1 MPCSITRAGSAGSAA
16 WSPWVE
22 WPGARPSRHLPVHQ
36 LALPLPGLPP
46 SRPPF
51 DAPRP
56 VTPSSA
62 TPSPAIP
69 SPVPIATCHDWSR
82 AEIQALLELPLLEL
96 LWRAQAVHREANPGY
111 RVQLA
116 SLLSV
121 KTGGCEEDCAYCPQ
135 SMHHSSDVAGRPE
148 LDVEPVLARARAAKE
163 AGAHR
168 FCMGW
173 AWREI
178 RDGAPFEAMLQMVQ
192 GVREL
197 GMEACVTAGMLTDR
211 QAERLAEAGLTSYN
225 HNLDTSPEH
234 YDRIISTRTYQER
247 LETLQRVRRAGISM
261 CCGGI
266 IGMGESLEDRASLLQ
281 VLANLDPHPESV
293 PINALVAV
301 EGTPLEE
308 QPPVDPLELVRMVA
322 TARIL
327 MPQSRVRL
335 SAGREQLSREA
346 QILCLQAGADS
357 IFYGDTL
364 LTTGNPDV
372 AADRELLAAAGVQ
385 AWS

>member
-1 MPCSITRAGSAGSAA
+1 MITR
-16 WSPWVE
+16 
-22 WPGARPSRHLPVHQ
+22 
-36 LALPLPGLPP
+36 
-46 SRPPF
+46 
-51 DAPRP
+51 
-56 VTPSSA
+56 
-62 TPSPAIP
+62 
-69 SPVPIATCHDWSR
+69 HDWSR
-82 AEIQALLELPLLEL
+82 SEIQALLDQPLMDL
-96 LWRAQAVHREANPGY
+96 LWQAQQVHRSANPGY
-111 RVQLA
+111 HVQLA

-135 SMHHSSDVAGRPE
+135 SMHHSADVSGQPE
-148 LDVEPVLARARAAKE
+148 LEVGPVLARARAARE

-178 RDGAPFEAMLQMVQ
+178 RDGAPFEAMLAMVR

-197 GMEACVTAGMLTDR
+197 GLEACVTAGMLSDH
-211 QAERLAEAGLTSYN
+211 QAQRLAEAGLTAYN

-234 YDRIISTRTYQER
+234 YDRIISTRTYGER
-247 LETLQRVRRAGISM
+247 LETLSRVRAAGITL

-266 IGMGESLEDRASLLQ
+266 IGMGESSTDRAGLLQ
-281 VLANLDPHPESV
+281 VLATLEPHPESV

-301 EGTPLEE
+301 EGTPLEDL
-308 QPPVDPLELVRMVA
+308 PPVDPLELVRMVA

-327 MPQSRVRL
+327 MPHSRVRL
-335 SAGREQLSREA
+335 SAGRQQLNREV
-346 QILCLQAGADS
+346 QILCLLAGADS

-372 AADRELLAAAGVQ
+372 LADRALLAAAGVRVEEVSEP
-385 AWS
+385 ARTPATTARG

>member
-1 MPCSITRAGSAGSAA
+1 MSTR
-16 WSPWVE
+16 
-22 WPGARPSRHLPVHQ
+22 HN
-36 LALPLPGLPP
+36 
-46 SRPPF
+46 
-51 DAPRP
+51 
-56 VTPSSA
+56 
-62 TPSPAIP
+62 
-69 SPVPIATCHDWSR
+69 WSR
-82 AEIQALLELPLLEL
+82 AEIHALLEMPLVDL
-96 LWRAQAVHREANPGY
+96 LWQAQKVHRAANPGY

-135 SMHHSSDVAGRPE
+135 SMHHSSDVSGRPE
-148 LDVEPVLARARAAKE
+148 LEVEPVLERARLAKQ

-178 RDGAPFEAMLQMVQ
+178 RDGAPFEAMLQMVR

-211 QAERLAEAGLTSYN
+211 QAERLAEAGLTAYN

-234 YDRIISTRTYQER
+234 YERIISTRTYQER
-247 LETLQRVRRAGISM
+247 LETLQRVRSAGITM

-266 IGMGESLEDRASLLQ
+266 IGMGERLDDRAGLLQ
-281 VLANLDPHPESV
+281 VLANLEPHPESV

-308 QPPVDPLELVRMVA
+308 QSAVDPLELVRMVA

-327 MPQSRVRL
+327 MPHSRVRL
-335 SAGREQLSREA
+335 SAGREQMNREA
-346 QILCLQAGADS
+346 QILCLLAGADS

-372 AADRELLAAAGVQ
+372 VEDRELLAAAGVQ
-385 AWS
+385 VT

>member
-1 MPCSITRAGSAGSAA
+1 MTISQP
-16 WSPWVE
+16 
-22 WPGARPSRHLPVHQ
+22 RPADPIQDASRH
-36 LALPLPGLPP
+36 
-46 SRPPF
+46 
-51 DAPRP
+51 
-56 VTPSSA
+56 
-62 TPSPAIP
+62 
-69 SPVPIATCHDWSR
+69 DWTLD
-82 AEIQALLELPLLEL
+82 EILALLELPLVDL
-96 LWRAQAVHREANPGY
+96 LWQAQAVHRTANPGY

-135 SMHHSSDVAGRPE
+135 SMHHSSDVSGRPE
-148 LDVEPVLARARAAKE
+148 LAVEPVLERARAAKA

-178 RDGAPFEAMLQMVQ
+178 RDGAPFEAMLAMVQ

-197 GMEACVTAGMLTDR
+197 GLEACVTAGMLTDS
-211 QAERLAEAGLTSYN
+211 QAQRLAEAGLTSYN

-247 LETLQRVRRAGISM
+247 LETLQRVRQAGISM

-266 IGMGESLEDRASLLQ
+266 IGMGESLQDRASLLQ
-281 VLANLDPHPESV
+281 VLAGLNPHPESV

-301 EGTPLEE
+301 EGTPLEAQE
-308 QPPVDPLELVRMVA
+308 PVDPLELVRMVA

-327 MPQSRVRL
+327 MPTSRVRL
-335 SAGREQLSREA
+335 SAGREQLTREA
-346 QILCLQAGADS
+346 QILCLLAGADS

-364 LTTGNPDV
+364 LTTGNP
-372 AADRELLAAAGVQ
+372 AAEADRELLAAAGVTPWQ
-385 AWS
+385 G

>member
-1 MPCSITRAGSAGSAA
+1 MITR
-16 WSPWVE
+16 
-22 WPGARPSRHLPVHQ
+22 
-36 LALPLPGLPP
+36 
-46 SRPPF
+46 
-51 DAPRP
+51 
-56 VTPSSA
+56 
-62 TPSPAIP
+62 
-69 SPVPIATCHDWSR
+69 HDWSR
-82 AEIQALLELPLLEL
+82 SEIQALLDQPLMDL
-96 LWRAQAVHREANPGY
+96 LWQAQQVHRSANPGY
-111 RVQLA
+111 HVQLA

-135 SMHHSSDVAGRPE
+135 SMHHSADVSGRPE
-148 LDVEPVLARARAAKE
+148 LEVGPVLARARAARE

-178 RDGAPFEAMLQMVQ
+178 RDGAPFEAMLAMVR

-197 GMEACVTAGMLTDR
+197 GLEACVTAGMLSDH
-211 QAERLAEAGLTSYN
+211 QAQRLAEAGLTAYN

-234 YDRIISTRTYQER
+234 YDRIISTRTYAER
-247 LETLQRVRRAGISM
+247 LETLSRVRAAGITL

-266 IGMGESLEDRASLLQ
+266 IGMGESSIDRAGLLQ
-281 VLANLDPHPESV
+281 VLATLDPHPESV

-301 EGTPLEE
+301 EGTPLEDL
-308 QPPVDPLELVRMVA
+308 PPVDPLELVRMVA

-327 MPQSRVRL
+327 MPHSRVRL
-335 SAGREQLSREA
+335 SAGRQQLNREA
-346 QILCLQAGADS
+346 QILCLLAGADS

-372 AADRELLAAAGVQ
+372 LADRALLAAAGVRLEASAGATGQ
-385 AWS
+385 APTAARG

>member
-1 MPCSITRAGSAGSAA
+1 MPLI
-16 WSPWVE
+16 
-22 WPGARPSRHLPVHQ
+22 
-36 LALPLPGLPP
+36 
-46 SRPPF
+46 
-51 DAPRP
+51 D
-56 VTPSSA
+56 
-62 TPSPAIP
+62 
-69 SPVPIATCHDWSR
+69 
-82 AEIQALLELPLLEL
+82 L
-96 LWRAQAVHREANPGY
+96 LWRAQTVHRAANPGY

-135 SMHHSSDVAGRPE
+135 SMHNSSDVSGRPE
-148 LDVEPVLARARAAKE
+148 LEVEPVLARARAAKA

-173 AWREI
+173 AWRDI
-178 RDGAPFEAMLQMVQ
+178 RDGAPFESMLAMVR

-197 GMEACVTAGMLTDR
+197 GLEACVTAGMLTDG
-211 QAERLAEAGLTSYN
+211 QAERLAEAGLTAYN

-234 YDRIISTRTYQER
+234 YDRIITTRTYQER
-247 LETLQRVRRAGISM
+247 LETLARVRQAGITL

-266 IGMGESLEDRASLLQ
+266 IGLGETNADRAGLLQ
-281 VLANLDPHPESV
+281 VLASLDPHPESV

-301 EGTPLEE
+301 EGTPLEL
-308 QPPVDPLELVRMVA
+308 QAPVDPLELVRMVA

-327 MPQSRVRL
+327 MPFSRVRL

-372 AADRELLAAAGVQ
+372 VSDRALLAAAGVRVES
-385 AWS
+385 AV

>member
-1 MPCSITRAGSAGSAA
+1 LSPTQTPDQTTSKQAA
-16 WSPWVE
+16 
-22 WPGARPSRHLPVHQ
+22 
-36 LALPLPGLPP
+36 
-46 SRPPF
+46 
-51 DAPRP
+51 APR
-56 VTPSSA
+56 
-62 TPSPAIP
+62 
-69 SPVPIATCHDWSR
+69 HDWST
-82 AEIQALLELPLLEL
+82 AEIKALLELPLMEL
-96 LWRAQAVHREANPGY
+96 LWQAQAVHREANPGY

-135 SMHHSSDVAGRPE
+135 SMHHSSDVGGRDD
-148 LDVEPVLARARAAKE
+148 LALQVEPVLARARAAKE

-178 RDGAPFEAMLQMVQ
+178 RDGAPFDAMLAMVR

-197 GMEACVTAGMLTDR
+197 GLEACVTAGMLSDG
-211 QAERLAEAGLTSYN
+211 QAQQLAEAGLTSYN

-234 YDRIISTRTYQER
+234 YDQIITTRTYQER

-266 IGMGESLEDRASLLQ
+266 IGMGESLSDRASLLQ
-281 VLANLDPHPESV
+281 VLASLEPHPESV

-308 QPPVDPLELVRMVA
+308 QPPIDPLELVRMVA

-327 MPQSRVRL
+327 MPSSRVRL

-346 QILCLQAGADS
+346 QILCLLAGADS

-364 LTTGNPDV
+364 LTTSNP
-372 AADRELLAAAGVQ
+372 AAEADRELLAAAGVTPWQ
-385 AWS
+385 G

>member
-1 MPCSITRAGSAGSAA
+1 MI
-16 WSPWVE
+16 
-22 WPGARPSRHLPVHQ
+22 
-36 LALPLPGLPP
+36 
-46 SRPPF
+46 
-51 DAPRP
+51 
-56 VTPSSA
+56 A
-62 TPSPAIP
+62 TSQAPSPPA
-69 SPVPIATCHDWSR
+69 VPLRHDWSR
-82 AEIQALLELPLLEL
+82 AEIQALLELPLMDL
-96 LWRAQAVHREANPGY
+96 LWRAQQVHRAANPGY

-135 SMHHSSDVAGRPE
+135 SMHHSSDVSGRPE
-148 LDVEPVLARARAAKE
+148 LEVEPVLARARAAKD

-178 RDGAPFEAMLQMVQ
+178 REGAPFEAMLAMVR
-192 GVREL
+192 GVRGL
-197 GMEACVTAGMLTDR
+197 GLEACVTAGMLTDS
-211 QAERLAEAGLTSYN
+211 QAERLAAAGLTAYN

-234 YDRIISTRTYQER
+234 YHRIITTRTYQER
-247 LETLQRVRRAGISM
+247 LETLERVRRAGVSL

-266 IGMGESLEDRASLLQ
+266 IGMGEGTGDRAGLLQ
-281 VLANLDPHPESV
+281 VLASLDPHPESV

-308 QPPVDPLELVRMVA
+308 QPPLDPLELVRMVA

-327 MPQSRVRL
+327 MPRSRVRL
-335 SAGREQLSREA
+335 SAGREQLGREA
-346 QILCLQAGADS
+346 QILCLLAGADS

-364 LTTGNPDV
+364 LTTSNPAV
-372 AADRELLAAAGVQ
+372 EADRKLLAAAGVQ
-385 AWS
+385 AWEEAPPVACR